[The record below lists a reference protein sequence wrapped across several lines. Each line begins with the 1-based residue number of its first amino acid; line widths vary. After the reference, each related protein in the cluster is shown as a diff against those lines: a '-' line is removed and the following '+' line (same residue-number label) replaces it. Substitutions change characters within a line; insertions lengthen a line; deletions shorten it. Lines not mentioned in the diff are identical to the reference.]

1 MYHIRLS
8 KGMSYSGAVNA
19 SRVHPDVYTENEE
32 AYLSAMESGYFTDL
46 TVNGGVPGQESGG
59 TAGESVSEP
68 ERGKASGEGAMG
80 PGGENPGR
88 PDEFAEMSVDE
99 LKAYAELNGISL
111 AGAKKKAE
119 ILGVIR
125 EAEAKAA
132 EARGALREQ

>member
-1 MYHIRLS
+1 MYHIRLN

-19 SRVHPDVYTENEE
+19 SQAHPDVYTENEE

-46 TVNGGVPGQESGG
+46 TADSVPGQGDREAGRVGVPETGREESSGG
-59 TAGESVSEP
+59 RTMEP
-68 ERGKASGEGAMG
+68 E
-80 PGGENPGR
+80 GENPGQ
-88 PDEFAEMSVDE
+88 PDEFAEMSVEE

-132 EARGALREQ
+132 EARSALRGQ

>member
-46 TVNGGVPGQESGG
+46 TGVEGEPGQEAGTGVPEPGREEPSGG
-59 TAGESVSEP
+59 DVS
-68 ERGKASGEGAMG
+68 G
-80 PGGENPGR
+80 PGGEDSGR
-88 PDEFAEMSVDE
+88 ADEFAEMSVEE

-111 AGAKKKAE
+111 AGAKKKVE
-119 ILGVIR
+119 ILGMIR
-125 EAEAKAA
+125 ESEAKAA
-132 EARGALREQ
+132 EARDALRGK